1 MVGTKERRTAIK
13 LKNLGDIWNCSGLHK
28 VTLLALLYLSYT
40 VSEGLGM
47 SNKGLK
53 EIIKT
58 EIRSLRTV
66 SMIARLCRQCCK
78 SAEVSKVNNIERK
91 IVGTTQGLPR
101 MFGGMY
107 H

>member
-1 MVGTKERRTAIK
+1 
-13 LKNLGDIWNCSGLHK
+13 
-28 VTLLALLYLSYT
+28 
-40 VSEGLGM
+40 M

-66 SMIARLCRQCCK
+66 SMIARLCRQCCE